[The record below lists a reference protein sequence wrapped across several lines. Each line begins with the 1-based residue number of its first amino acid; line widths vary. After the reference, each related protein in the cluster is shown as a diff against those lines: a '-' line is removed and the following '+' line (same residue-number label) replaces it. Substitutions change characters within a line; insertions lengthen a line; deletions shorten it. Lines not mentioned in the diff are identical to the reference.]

1 MTTKTSVWQIINYC
15 MAVSVIVFNI
25 VYLLPETVSCL
36 EPASGIKQSLQGFA
50 LEINY
55 ILHVFLVYS
64 CISLVKALDVEYK
77 HYVLKGIMV
86 IFFISFCFA
95 VGILGFGVLI
105 PAFIYL
111 NIYLTRSY
119 QIKTASSSKH
129 LRFIYVN
136 LSGCLLY
143 FAFYVLTRK

>member
-119 QIKTASSSKH
+119 QIKTAS
-129 LRFIYVN
+129 
-136 LSGCLLY
+136 
-143 FAFYVLTRK
+143 